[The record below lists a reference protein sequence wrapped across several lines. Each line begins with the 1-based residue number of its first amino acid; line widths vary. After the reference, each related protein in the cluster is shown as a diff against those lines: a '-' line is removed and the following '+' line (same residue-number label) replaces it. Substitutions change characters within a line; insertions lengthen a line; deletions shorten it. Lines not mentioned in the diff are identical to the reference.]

1 MKKRIFFIVNNLSG
15 GGAERVISIISNYLI
30 KQDYQVTILML
41 RSDKCVY
48 ALDPS
53 IKLIK
58 RENVK
63 DNDALNQIKFIRNW
77 YKKEPDAVFVS
88 FLRKQNLYSLM
99 ASIGLNVKFMF
110 SERANPDVKF
120 EPLNKDYIE
129 LSLLKKFSVLS
140 SCKKIVF
147 QTQGA
152 ANCYPVKSQKKSEII
167 PNPLN
172 EISLPVYKGERKKTI
187 CAVGRLTGQK
197 NYRLLIDAF
206 AQFSKPHPDYKLE
219 IYGDG
224 GLRKTMENYIDK
236 LGLTDKIELCGFCKD
251 VHQRIAD
258 AGMYVMSSDFEGLSN
273 AMLEAMALGLP
284 VISTDHPPGGARAY
298 IKSYENGILTPVGDV
313 DAMAK
318 AMCYMAENP
327 QKAKEMGLK
336 ASSVRQELSMDS
348 ICKKWK
354 KVFDEIAEVK
364 E

>member
-1 MKKRIFFIVNNLSG
+1 MKKTVFFVTNALSG
-15 GGAERVISIISNYLI
+15 GGAERVMSILSNYLV
-30 KQDYQVTILML
+30 KRNYQIEFILL
-41 RSDKCVY
+41 NGSEVVY
-48 ALDPS
+48 PLDPFVK
-53 IKLIK
+53 ITV
-58 RENVK
+58 RPDVK
-63 DNDALNQIKFIRNW
+63 DKDTVAQIKYLHKIM
-77 YKKEPDAVFVS
+77 KKNSGALFVS
-88 FLRKQNLYSLM
+88 FFTHQNLYTIL
-99 ASIGLNVKFMF
+99 ASFGTGIKVLV
-110 SERANPDVKF
+110 SERNDPANSFTQKIQKIGDFARKI
-120 EPLNKDYIE
+120 LYRA
-129 LSLLKKFSVLS
+129 SV
-140 SCKKIVF
+140 CKKIIF

-152 ANCYPVKSQKKSEII
+152 ADYFPDKIKSKGIVI
-167 PNPLN
+167 PNPLKDG
-172 EISLPVYKGERKKTI
+172 LPEPCTGERKKTVV
-187 CAVGRLTGQK
+187 AVGRFNPQK